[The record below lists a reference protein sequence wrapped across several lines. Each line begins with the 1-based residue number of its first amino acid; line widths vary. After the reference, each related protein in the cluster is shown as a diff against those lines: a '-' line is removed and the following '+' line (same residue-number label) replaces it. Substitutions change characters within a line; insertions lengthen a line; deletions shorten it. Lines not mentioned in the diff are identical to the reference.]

1 MKNFEC
7 RLTHND
13 PGLQCGPEFGFDQVS
28 YYKLPIHKRGYSNW
42 YDFSDERS
50 IECDLERIYLP
61 DDEDGYQDILD
72 LTSWDVT
79 VKVVSPKQMVD
90 TEAMAEEF
98 ELAMRS
104 FECTLLGNCG
114 LFNENGHPLNYIFG
128 DRYDFTKGFEATLA
142 AAVTLSAA
150 HTANI
155 EAVNVNKGMAGQ
167 VIEITGTGFE
177 NDLEPT
183 DKNWTLYAY
192 SFSLSHR
199 LMFRFRSSFS
209 KTLGRATARQPRRR
223 SWSGWCRRWM
233 RSRQVSDWGE
243 GGRKP

>member
-1 MKNFEC
+1 
-7 RLTHND
+7 
-13 PGLQCGPEFGFDQVS
+13 
-28 YYKLPIHKRGYSNW
+28 
-42 YDFSDERS
+42 
-50 IECDLERIYLP
+50 
-61 DDEDGYQDILD
+61 LD

-183 DKNWTLYAY
+183 DKNWYKNMFGFFNRREKVQAY
-192 SFSLSHR
+192 VGDRQCRTHFYNDTFLNCTVFYDRTGTTHDINLITYGKGWSNTSATYTFALDIYDISPKEGSISGGTVITAREEGSHR
-199 LMFRFRSSFS
+199 RTFS
-209 KTLGRATARQPRRR
+209 TQ
-223 SWSGWCRRWM
+223 
-233 RSRQVSDWGE
+233 DD
-243 GGRKP
+243 